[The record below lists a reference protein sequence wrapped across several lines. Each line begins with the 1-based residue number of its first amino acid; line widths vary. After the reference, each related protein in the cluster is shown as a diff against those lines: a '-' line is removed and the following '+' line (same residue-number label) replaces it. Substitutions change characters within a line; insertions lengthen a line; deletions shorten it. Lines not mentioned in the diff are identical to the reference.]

1 MASLKKPYSANVLG
15 HSGPTS
21 IMKSSSFQS
30 NSDLIGRQL
39 LKSDNMKSSM
49 PVSSAKP
56 NSKPADQNVKLRS
69 TKSAV
74 SSYSGSN
81 KRVVAGNDDLVSD
94 SNLALYKYLLS
105 SGGGQQQSSK
115 SVVKSHYAHFNN
127 DMRPSLIR
135 NQTKKMSLM
144 ENS

>member
-1 MASLKKPYSANVLG
+1 
-15 HSGPTS
+15 
-21 IMKSSSFQS
+21 MKSSSFQS

-39 LKSDNMKSSM
+39 LKSDDNKSSM

-74 SSYSGSN
+74 SSYSASN
-81 KRVVAGNDDLVSD
+81 KRIGNDDLVSD

-105 SGGGQQQSSK
+105 SGGQQQQQQASK
-115 SVVKSHYAHFNN
+115 SVVKSHYSHFNN